1 MNYRKL
7 TRFSALLALLIVA
20 FVLAACGGS
29 ATDTPVVPTAT
40 TATGAATSSTP
51 ATSMTNTQAMAANTP
66 ATSMTS
72 TQAMA
77 STPMMT
83 STQAMSGTGSSATF
97 SPMAGGA
104 NALTAGGAT
113 FPAPLYQKWFA
124 DYGAKYS
131 VTINYQ
137 SKGSGFGVQNIQNQ
151 TLDFGASD
159 APMSDAE
166 LAAAKGGPIV
176 EIPTCLG
183 ADVVTYNIPGYSG
196 KLKLDGDTLAKIYLG
211 TVKDWSDPAIAAD
224 NGGTALPAGA
234 IQVVHR
240 SDSSGTSFIFTSYL
254 AAVNADWKNG
264 PGANKAPN
272 WPVGQGASGN
282 AGVAGQ
288 VKSTPFSIGYIEI
301 AYAIQNSLPFAD
313 MKNKN
318 GKFVTASLSS
328 ISAAAANLTTVPADL
343 RFSLID
349 QPGDQTYPIASS
361 TWQLVY
367 QNQTDKTKAIAL
379 VNLLNWELTVGQS
392 TNNSLNY
399 GVLPANLQQAAIAK
413 VKTIMVNGAPVQP

>member
-1 MNYRKL
+1 MNYQKL
-7 TRFSALLALLIVA
+7 TRFSALLALLMVA

-29 ATDTPVVPTAT
+29 ATDTPVSATAT
-40 TATGAATSSTP
+40 TATGAAISNTP
-51 ATSMTNTQAMAANTP
+51 ATSMTNTQAMA
-66 ATSMTS
+66 
-72 TQAMA
+72 

-83 STQAMSGTGSSATF
+83 NTQVMGMTPTAGMMVTGTQMMSGTGGTF
-97 SPMAGGA
+97 SPVAGGA

-137 SKGSGFGVQNIQNQ
+137 AKGSGFGVQNIQNQ

-166 LAAAKGGPIV
+166 LTAAKGGPIV

-183 ADVVTYNIPGYSG
+183 ADVVIYNIPGYSG
-196 KLKLDGDTLAKIYLG
+196 TLKLDGDTLAKIYLG
-211 TVKDWSDPAIAAD
+211 TIKDWSDPAIAAA

-288 VKSTPFSIGYIEI
+288 VKSTPFSIGYAEI
-301 AYAIQNSLPFAD
+301 AYAVQNNLTFANI
-313 MKNKN
+313 KNKN
-318 GKFVTASLSS
+318 GKYVTASLQS
-328 ISAAAANLTTVPADL
+328 IAAAAANLTTVPADL

-349 QPGDQTYPIASS
+349 QPGDATYPIASS

-367 QNQTDKTKAIAL
+367 QNQTDKAKAIAV
-379 VNLLNWELTVGQS
+379 VNLLNWELTVGQN

-399 GVLPANLQQAAIAK
+399 GVLPPNLQQAAIAK